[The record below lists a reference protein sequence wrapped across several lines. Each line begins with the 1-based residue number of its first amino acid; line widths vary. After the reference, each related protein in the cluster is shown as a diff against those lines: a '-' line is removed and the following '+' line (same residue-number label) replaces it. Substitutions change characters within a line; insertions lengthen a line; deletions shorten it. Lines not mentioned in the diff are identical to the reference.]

1 MIKIND
7 DRMETLLL
15 QLIQDMAYVK
25 SKLDNIEE
33 QKLSS
38 RIDKLE
44 ADVKEGQRTI
54 KSLEHRNDEM
64 EKFVRSNIIDSN
76 KTSRSV
82 FVSMALAVF
91 SAVVSLVFNMI

>member
-1 MIKIND
+1 MND

-33 QKLSS
+33 QKFSS

-76 KTSRSV
+76 KTSRGV

-91 SAVVSLVFNMI
+91 SAVVSLVINMI

>member
-1 MIKIND
+1 
-7 DRMETLLL
+7 METLLL

-33 QKLSS
+33 QKFSS

-44 ADVKEGQRTI
+44 ADVKEGQRAI

-64 EKFVRSNIIDSN
+64 EKFVRNSLTESN
-76 KTSRSV
+76 KTNKSV

-91 SAVVSLVFNMI
+91 SAVVSLVFSMIR

>member
-1 MIKIND
+1 MND

-33 QKLSS
+33 QQFSS

-44 ADVKEGQRTI
+44 AQNERHEHELKA
-54 KSLEHRNDEM
+54 LENRCNKMEEFTRN
-64 EKFVRSNIIDSN
+64 NLNDSN
-76 KTSRSV
+76 KATRGAIIS
-82 FVSMALAVF
+82 AGLAVF
-91 SAVVSLVFNMI
+91 GAIVSLLINML